1 MRVLSLKKIKG
12 SHDWGSLCCVLKCRE
27 TRLSAVEEASYD
39 FEHFILVAFDVAT
52 ESFLIFFVDF
62 FEISLKDAIFVSL
75 NDEIL
80 RKCQIS
86 SLRKIRDSFP
96 KFLLTMDY
104 DEAMIDGIKKINVID
119 WLLALN
125 K

>member
-1 MRVLSLKKIKG
+1 MG
-12 SHDWGSLCCVLKCRE
+12 
-27 TRLSAVEEASYD
+27 
-39 FEHFILVAFDVAT
+39 AFNVAT
-52 ESFLIFFVDF
+52 ECFLIFFVDF
-62 FEISLKDAIFVSL
+62 FEISLKDAIFASL

>member
-1 MRVLSLKKIKG
+1 M
-12 SHDWGSLCCVLKCRE
+12 
-27 TRLSAVEEASYD
+27 
-39 FEHFILVAFDVAT
+39 VAFNVAT

-80 RKCQIS
+80 RKCQFS

>member
-1 MRVLSLKKIKG
+1 M
-12 SHDWGSLCCVLKCRE
+12 
-27 TRLSAVEEASYD
+27 EEASYD

-75 NDEIL
+75 NDEKIFN
-80 RKCQIS
+80 REIS